1 MLLEFKNHIQTNLPF
16 LLNEKLL
23 IAVSG
28 GIDSVVLV
36 HLCKH
41 ANLKFA
47 LAHCNFNLRGEESDA
62 DENFVLQLADALDL
76 EVFVENFDT
85 KEYAQKYKLSTQVAA
100 RELRYHWFYELTD
113 LLSFDYILTAH
124 HADDNLETFLINL
137 IRGTGLEGLL
147 GIPIINNKIVRPLL
161 PFSQEEIKQ
170 FAFSH
175 QIKWAEDSSN
185 ASSKYLRNQL
195 RHEVVPALKN
205 VNDQV
210 LHNFQ
215 TTISNLQDAK
225 QLVQDAILN
234 FKNEVVT
241 FENDIMLLNI
251 EKIKSY
257 TNPKPYLF
265 ELLKEFNFNEW
276 NDVLNLLN
284 AESGKLVL
292 SDTHQLIKDR
302 EFLVLRE
309 QTTVVTGDIIYINEQ
324 VTQFK
329 TSFGTFIFDLVD
341 TWLGKNK
348 NIIYVDK
355 KLLKY
360 PLVLRKS
367 KVKDEFYPMGMRGKK
382 TVNKY
387 YKDEK
392 LSLLAKEELWLLC
405 SEDKIVWVVGMR
417 ADDRFKVT
425 EDTQKIL
432 KIEFRS

>member
-16 LLNEKLL
+16 LLNGRIL
-23 IAVSG
+23 IAISG

-36 HLCKH
+36 HLCKQ

-62 DENFVLQLADALDL
+62 DENFVLQLADTLDL
-76 EVFVENFDT
+76 EVFVENFET
-85 KEYAQKYKLSTQVAA
+85 NEYAQKYKLSTQVAA

-113 LLSFDYILTAH
+113 LLNFDYILTAH

-137 IRGTGLEGLL
+137 TRGTGLEGLL
-147 GIPIINNKIVRPLL
+147 GIPVINNKIVRPLL
-161 PFSQEEIKQ
+161 PFSQEEIEQ

-175 QIKWAEDSSN
+175 QIKWTEDRSN
-185 ASSKYLRNQL
+185 ASSKYVRNQL
-195 RHEVVPALKN
+195 RHEVIPALKK
-205 VNDQV
+205 VNEHI

-215 TTISNLQDAK
+215 TTISNLQDTK
-225 QLVQDAILN
+225 QLVQDAVLN
-234 FKNEVVT
+234 FKNDVVT

-265 ELLKEFNFNEW
+265 EVLKEFNFNEW

-284 AESGKLVL
+284 AESGKQVL

-329 TSFGTFIFDLVD
+329 SSFGTFIFDLVD

-405 SEDKIVWVVGMR
+405 SEDKIVWIVGMR

-425 EDTQKIL
+425 EDTKQIL